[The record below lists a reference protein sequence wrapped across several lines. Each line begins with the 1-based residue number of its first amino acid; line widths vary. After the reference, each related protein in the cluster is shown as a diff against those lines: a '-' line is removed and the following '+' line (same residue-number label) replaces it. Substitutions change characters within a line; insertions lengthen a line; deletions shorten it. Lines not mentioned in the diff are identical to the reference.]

1 MIKLII
7 IKRRLN
13 LRQIVLNLGRKETFF
28 GHKKT
33 IKPLKKKFLKQEK
46 N

>member
-1 MIKLII
+1 MTENKNV
-7 IKRRLN
+7 KH
-13 LRQIVLNLGRKETFF
+13 FF
-28 GHKKT
+28 GHRKT